1 MVGHEGIRGPGTAAA
16 ARLPGPAEAQVRT
29 IPVQPGQGLQAT
41 VLEALGDLRYRLAG
55 LGVRFEALAQVP
67 LEVGRSYAFTVGT
80 VVPQIQLQI
89 ARPAP
94 GATPTAALT
103 AGLGP
108 TSSHWQ
114 GDLLDLL
121 AATPAPAMPRAPGA
135 PRAPWRSLVPTLERP
150 LPPEAPDLQRFHLL
164 LGHDQEARVLRLKH
178 LAPRAQAEAV
188 EILTQTVKAE
198 ALLARAAADAAGT
211 QGKAATAESM
221 VQGLNQ
227 IEVDNA
233 RRTELGLPLWL
244 PLPVPLGGAL
254 RDARM
259 FLLPSRDDEHGEAK
273 REASAATTI
282 VLLLDFTRLGPVR
295 VDLSV
300 RARGVRALFQTAL
313 VESSGRLAGGMSAL
327 RGELEA
333 LGLVVEDLQVRPA
346 SCGTLPVTDLVLP
359 PPASDP
365 TALVDVHV

>member
-1 MVGHEGIRGPGTAAA
+1 MVGHEGIRGAGAAA
-16 ARLPGPAEAQVRT
+16 TGRPPGPAEAQVRT
-29 IPVQPGQGLQAT
+29 LPLQPGQLLQAT
-41 VLEALGDLRYRLAG
+41 VLEVLGELRYRLAG

-67 LEVGRSYAFTVGT
+67 LEVGTSYAFTVGAVT
-80 VVPQIQLQI
+80 PQIQLQV
-89 ARPAP
+89 ARPAS
-94 GATPTAALT
+94 GTALGAALA

-108 TSSHWQ
+108 TSSDWQ

-121 AATPAPAMPRAPGA
+121 AATPAPATPRAQGA
-135 PRAPWRSLVPTLERP
+135 PRAPWRSLLPILERS
-150 LPPEAPDLQRFHLL
+150 LPPAATDLQRFHLL

-178 LAPRAQAEAV
+178 LAPRARTEAA
-188 EILTQTVKAE
+188 EILAQTIKAE
-198 ALLARAAADAAGT
+198 ALLARAAADVAGT
-211 QGKAATAESM
+211 PDRAAVAGSL

-259 FLLPSRDDEHGEAK
+259 FLLPGQDGERAEAE
-273 REASAATTI
+273 RQASAATTI
-282 VLLLDFTRLGPVR
+282 VLLLDFTRLGAVR

-300 RARGVRALFQTAL
+300 RARGVRALFQAAL
-313 VESSGRLAGGMSAL
+313 VESSARLAVGMGAL

-346 SCGTLPVTDLVLP
+346 PGGTLPVTDLLLP
-359 PPASDP
+359 PPANDP
-365 TALVDVHV
+365 TALVDVHA